1 MGNIFQHEDKTNTGL
16 FVYHIKGI
24 HRTQR
29 KFKGIEL
36 HLAFFYVCLFWL
48 SWKLSFLAGFLGMIF
63 LGLGEEFHCEGDTKN
78 VTDIWEEKRTNRN
91 FVVKSFSEN
100 YLQLRLH
107 H

>member
-36 HLAFFYVCLFWL
+36 YLAFFMSAYFGCHGNCHFWQD
-48 SWKLSFLAGFLGMIF
+48 F
-63 LGLGEEFHCEGDTKN
+63 
-78 VTDIWEEKRTNRN
+78 
-91 FVVKSFSEN
+91 
-100 YLQLRLH
+100 
-107 H
+107 

>member
-36 HLAFFYVCLFWL
+36 YLAFFMSAFFGCHGNCHFWQD
-48 SWKLSFLAGFLGMIF
+48 F
-63 LGLGEEFHCEGDTKN
+63 
-78 VTDIWEEKRTNRN
+78 
-91 FVVKSFSEN
+91 
-100 YLQLRLH
+100 
-107 H
+107 